1 MNIYLS
7 VNNREEVLT
16 LPVIPP
22 GFTLQKPQGTETFET
37 ISKGDLMLI
46 GEAKLKGIS
55 FESFFPVR
63 DYPFLKNRDI
73 WGWEYVDIIDRWIDE
88 KLPIRLIITDTPINM
103 AVAVKNFE
111 CSVKTDGD
119 VWYKLEFEEFNLLE
133 DEALVYIEEEIDMEE
148 LEKLKEEVKSLRET
162 VDILANPMI
171 YNYID
176 SNMPDW
182 ARETVQKLFDNG
194 VIKGTGTD
202 ESGFPVLGLDYLTL
216 RLLVVIDRA
225 LEAGAL

>member
-22 GFTLQKPQGTETFET
+22 SFTVLKPQTCETFET
-37 ISKGDLMLI
+37 VSGAELALI
-46 GEAKLKGIS
+46 GEKKLKGITI
-55 FESFFPVR
+55 ESFFPVR
-63 DYPFLKNRDI
+63 EYPFLKNRDLR
-73 WGWEYVDIIDRWIDE
+73 GFEYTDIIDRWIAE
-88 KLPIRLIITDTPINM
+88 KLPIRLIITDTPVNM
-103 AVAVKNFE
+103 ACAVANFE
-111 CSVKTDGD
+111 YSLKTDGD
-119 VWYKLEFEEFNLLE
+119 VYYKLELKEFNLLE
-133 DEALVYIEEEIDMEE
+133 DDSGKFIEEEIDMEE
-148 LEKLKEEVKSLRET
+148 LEKLKEEVAVLKEI
-162 VDILANPMI
+162 VNELANPMI

-176 SNMPDW
+176 NNMPDW

-225 LEAGAL
+225 LKAGAL